1 MTESQDEL
9 WRDVSVVL
17 KHIRFIVALFALAI
31 VVAVASGLAASSESR
46 AISEAEIVIEASTPL
61 FGGTDTVPTLD
72 TFDALAQS
80 DEVVQTAA
88 QEIGVDPE
96 ELRKNITVRAVE
108 RDPRD
113 RESVDRLSIEAT
125 GASRGQA
132 RETAAAVMDAFVA
145 AAEGSQSDPQGLESL
160 QEQETLALQRLQE
173 FDQAEVLELVQV
185 QADLARNRSL
195 IASLKGQVT
204 AIEQAL
210 ELIRAEG
217 SRPLAELVVAISGV
231 LGGSQGTGGIDQA
244 STVEELEQGL
254 ELRRQLDEGLTTR
267 AEQEVETLAQRER
280 ELLLVT
286 AEGGAAMALY
296 TTAVR
301 NLRAAELAESLTE
314 TEITVTERGLD
325 SSSGVNWLARLAA
338 AAAFGLVVGVV
349 GAFALELLGPYW
361 RRWREGNTASPSREP

>member
-1 MTESQDEL
+1 
-9 WRDVSVVL
+9 VVL

-204 AIEQAL
+204 AIGQAL

-254 ELRRQLDEGLTTR
+254 ELRRQLDEELTTR